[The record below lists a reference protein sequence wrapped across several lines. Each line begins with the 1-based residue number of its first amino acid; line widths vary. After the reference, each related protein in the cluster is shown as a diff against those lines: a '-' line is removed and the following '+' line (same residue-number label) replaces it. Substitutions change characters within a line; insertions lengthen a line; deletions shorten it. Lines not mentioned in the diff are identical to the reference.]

1 MSNPAVIMLTNTN
14 TKSGGRF
21 KVEDNIGESMHIHY
35 DNFRIDL
42 TIKEFLLF
50 TEIIE
55 KSMLNLIDNKS
66 FNINNFDPIFLHD
79 ISHMLKDLVT
89 VKYDKIKLSSIIV
102 STNGL
107 FGVPKWSRLK
117 ESRVFKAMSGDF
129 SENNN
134 YKQSNLINQTNQERV
149 DNVKSII
156 EQKGYPFN
164 DEYLVF
170 FNNQNY
176 IRDGQHRACSLLFD
190 KGDLE
195 VPVLRLFFKDD
206 KYNLNDKLWLTS
218 FFPIMKSNLRNIARK
233 ILNRIRNYNKF

>member
-1 MSNPAVIMLTNTN
+1 MLTNTN

-21 KVEDNIGESMHIHY
+21 KVEDNIGESIHIHY

-42 TIKEFLLF
+42 TIKEFLSF
-50 TEIIE
+50 TEVIE
-55 KSMLNLIDNKS
+55 ESMLNLIDNKS
-66 FNINNFDPIFLHD
+66 FNIDNFDPIFLHD
-79 ISHMLKDLVT
+79 ISHMLKDLKT

-107 FGVPKWSRLK
+107 FNVPKWSRLK
-117 ESRVFKAMSGDF
+117 ESRVFKALSGNF

-134 YKQSNLINQTNQERV
+134 YEQSNLINQTNQERV

-164 DEYLVF
+164 NEYLVF

-176 IRDGQHRACSLLFD
+176 IRDGQHRAASLLID
-190 KGDLE
+190 KGDIE

-206 KYNLNDKLWLTS
+206 KYNLKEKRWLTS
-218 FFPIMKSNLRNIARK
+218 FIPTIKIKLKNLVKK